1 MGSEISFIVQESRT
15 MTVAN
20 FTNLIAAEQVSK
32 RFPLPDGKG
41 EFTVLNNVSLT
52 VKSGEVVALLGRS
65 GSGKSTLLR
74 IMAGLI
80 PPSEGKVFSNGNP
93 LRGANNDVAMVFQ
106 SFALLPWLTVQE
118 NVELGLEARGVK
130 RDERRQR
137 ALKAIDTVGLDGF
150 ESAYPKELS
159 GGMKQRVGF
168 ARAFVLE
175 PQILFMDEPF
185 SALDVLTAENLRGE
199 IDDLWNAKTFPSKSI
214 LIVTHNI
221 EEAVFLADRVV
232 ILGSNPGR
240 IRGEVVIDLPRPHDR
255 SSPHFAS
262 LVDYIYTVMT
272 NPEIEVTGEIA
283 TKTTPTLT
291 KVSPYAKALPH
302 VRVGGISGLL
312 ELIVDQPEGTDDIPR
327 LADRLQLEV
336 DDLLP
341 ILDAA
346 VLLGFAEVS
355 QGDVQLTEIGQDFAT
370 TTILRSKDLFR
381 QQALTHV
388 PVLTSMVQTL
398 REKRNGSMRADF
410 FRDLWDEHFPHEEAE
425 RQFSTAVDWGR
436 YAELFEYD
444 ASEDRLYLSEIGTE
458 LETAILSEQ

>member
-1 MGSEISFIVQESRT
+1 MEKNDV
-15 MTVAN
+15 
-20 FTNLIAAEQVSK
+20 LIAVEQVNKS
-32 RFPLPDGKG
+32 FPLPEAKS
-41 EFTVLNNVSLT
+41 EFIVLRDINMKVR
-52 VKSGEVVALLGRS
+52 SGEVLALLGRS

-80 PPSEGKVFSNGNP
+80 PPSQGQVLSNGKP

-118 NVELGLEARGVK
+118 NVELGLEARGIS
-130 RDERRQR
+130 RQQRWKR
-137 ALKAIDTVGLDGF
+137 ALKAIDLVGLDGF

-175 PQILFMDEPF
+175 PQVLFMDEPF

-199 IDDLWNAKTFPSKSI
+199 IDELWNAGTFPSKSI

-221 EEAVFLADRVV
+221 EEAVFLADRVI

-240 IRGEVVIDLPRPHDR
+240 IRGEVSVDLPRPHDR
-255 SSPHFAS
+255 TSERFKAM
-262 LVDYIYTVMT
+262 VDYIYTIMT
-272 NPEIEVTGEIA
+272 NPDLEVTNKLAIA
-283 TKTTPTLT
+283 SPEFTTQPAS
-291 KVSPYAKALPH
+291 VPISPYAQPLPH
-302 VRVGGISGLL
+302 ARVGGISGLL
-312 ELIVDQPEGTDDIPR
+312 ELIVEQPEGKDDIPL
-327 LADRLQLEV
+327 LAEKIKLSV

-346 VLLGFAEVS
+346 LLLGFAEVK
-355 QGDVQLTEIGQDFAT
+355 QGDVKITDIGQDFAT

-381 QQALTHV
+381 QQALQNV
-388 PVLTSMVQTL
+388 PVLNSMVQTL
-398 REKRNGSMRADF
+398 QEKRNHSMRADF
-410 FRDLWDEHFPHEEAE
+410 FLDLLDDHFPPAEVE
-425 RQFSTAVDWGR
+425 RQFATAVDWGR

-444 ASEDRLYLSEIGTE
+444 ASEARLYLP
-458 LETAILSEQ
+458 

>member
-1 MGSEISFIVQESRT
+1 
-15 MTVAN
+15 MTVV
-20 FTNLIAAEQVSK
+20 TSTQLIAVEQVSK

-41 EFTVLNNVSLT
+41 EFTVLNGVSLI

-80 PPSEGKVFSNGNP
+80 QPSEGKVFSNGKP
-93 LRGANNDVAMVFQ
+93 LRSANNDVAMVFQ

-130 RDERRQR
+130 RDERRKR
-137 ALKAIDTVGLDGF
+137 ALKAIDIVGLDGF

-175 PQILFMDEPF
+175 PQVLFMDEPF
-185 SALDVLTAENLRGE
+185 SALDVLTSENLRGE

-255 SSPHFAS
+255 THSRFAA

-272 NPEIEVTGEIA
+272 NPEVEVTGELFG
-283 TKTTPTLT
+283 KTMRELVSAMT
-291 KVSPYAKALPH
+291 SPYANALPH
-302 VRVGGISGLL
+302 VRTGGISGLL
-312 ELIVDQPEGTDDIPR
+312 ELIVDQPEGADDLPR
-327 LADRLQLEV
+327 LAERLQLAV

-346 VLLGFAEVS
+346 VLLGFAKVS
-355 QGDVQLTEIGQDFAT
+355 EGDVRLTEIGQDFAT

-388 PVLTSMVQTL
+388 PVLNSIVQTL
-398 REKRNGSMRADF
+398 REKRSGSMRADF
-410 FRDLWDEHFPHEEAE
+410 FLDLWDEHFPHEEAE
-425 RQFSTAVDWGR
+425 RQFATTIDWGR

-444 ASEDRLYLSEIGTE
+444 ASEDRLYLPEASLD
-458 LETAILSEQ
+458 LETATPPEQ